1 MKTKM
6 IALISC
12 CAMVTNLFSGCGD
25 NTQTNGKKVDPD
37 MSTQNKITLSWMI
50 PTQQGIT
57 LQQTPLF
64 KNICE
69 KLNIE
74 IELTE
79 LPVSQHAEK
88 KKLLIS
94 SKQVPDIMSWVTSD
108 EAAQYGPVGAFLEL
122 SQYLD
127 NMPSFKEKVEAT
139 IQEDATNKYTLYT
152 ADNQMYLTPHY
163 QVDPI
168 PIFDF
173 SYVKSAFDDVGTT
186 NLDTWD
192 DVYSALKKLKQK
204 YPDEYPLGFR
214 NNGDMKKPLE
224 LFVLSFTGGMATS
237 LDYVGF
243 DYNKKEFVFAP
254 ELDGYQNAVAFFEKL
269 YEEKLIHPEY
279 TVMDEQ
285 MLKTR
290 VKKGKISMLA
300 DYVGGWTGVPSI
312 MKDVDNKLVPLKT
325 PQAKGQ
331 PKVIGRQLT
340 KFDKSVGT
348 VLNSN
353 IASDK
358 GKLGRCLQF
367 LDYLYS
373 DEFYDVQWH
382 HPDVTDKVGDIYQYK
397 DSVYDIEGEYQVL
410 KDTYFPW
417 SMAATFQDACDE
429 RPKPGSDYQIYRD
442 EYLRGADSKELY
454 KENPTVPFT
463 QQQQTEVNKCIS
475 KIDDRYGVKISE
487 FAEGKRPMSEWDD
500 FVKELKDAGGTRLI
514 ELYNQAYAAIK

>member
-1 MKTKM
+1 M
-6 IALISC
+6 AL
-12 CAMVTNLFSGCGD
+12 G
-25 NTQTNGKKVDPD
+25 
-37 MSTQNKITLSWMI
+37 
-50 PTQQGIT
+50 
-57 LQQTPLF
+57 
-64 KNICE
+64 
-69 KLNIE
+69 
-74 IELTE
+74 
-79 LPVSQHAEK
+79 
-88 KKLLIS
+88 
-94 SKQVPDIMSWVTSD
+94 
-108 EAAQYGPVGAFLEL
+108 
-122 SQYLD
+122 
-127 NMPSFKEKVEAT
+127 
-139 IQEDATNKYTLYT
+139 
-152 ADNQMYLTPHY
+152 
-163 QVDPI
+163 
-168 PIFDF
+168 
-173 SYVKSAFDDVGTT
+173 
-186 NLDTWD
+186 
-192 DVYSALKKLKQK
+192 
-204 YPDEYPLGFR
+204 
-214 NNGDMKKPLE
+214 
-224 LFVLSFTGGMATS
+224 
-237 LDYVGF
+237 
-243 DYNKKEFVFAP
+243 
-254 ELDGYQNAVAFFEKL
+254 EKL

-290 VKKGKISMLA
+290 VKKGKIFMLA

-397 DSVYDIEGEYQVL
+397 DSVYDIEGDYQVL